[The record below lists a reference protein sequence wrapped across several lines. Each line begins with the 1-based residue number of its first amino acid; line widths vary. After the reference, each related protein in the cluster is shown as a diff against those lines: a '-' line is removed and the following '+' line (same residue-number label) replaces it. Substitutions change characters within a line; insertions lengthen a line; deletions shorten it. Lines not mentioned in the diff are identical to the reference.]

1 MRFMRR
7 IVEIALC
14 GVMAALVCVTTLL
27 IQVPVPPTR
36 GYINVGDAMIM
47 VSALA
52 FGPLVGGF
60 AGGVGSALADIFGG
74 WVHWAPFTLVIK
86 GVEGVLAGL
95 IAGRGRSKGYRL
107 LLAWVVGCG
116 EMVLGYFTV
125 EAFLYDI
132 GPALAELPGNLV
144 QMLAGGVVGIPVS
157 IAIKKRMRLQ

>member
-1 MRFMRR
+1 MRHMRR
-7 IVEIALC
+7 IVEIALS
-14 GVMAALVCVTTLL
+14 GIMAALVCVTTLM

-60 AGGVGSALADIFGG
+60 AGGVGSALADILGG
-74 WVHWAPFTLVIK
+74 WAHWAPFTLVIK

-95 IAGRGRSKGYRL
+95 IAGRGGSKSYRL
-107 LLAWVVGCG
+107 LLAWAVGCG

-125 EAFLYDI
+125 ETSLYGI
-132 GPALAELPGNLV
+132 GPALTELPGNLV
-144 QMLAGGVVGIPVS
+144 QMLTSGVVGIPIS
-157 IAIKKRMRLQ
+157 IAIKRRIRLQ